1 MVNQHPCFGQI
12 KDSSAF
18 CDFSKP
24 YSASVEKTESD
35 EPKISI
41 LNFFLEWLT
50 PYTQADDGKGEEIE
64 KNAKEIDEDE
74 DIETDQVSNSDE
86 PQVTNNA
93 YENAPNNAQATTWVY
108 LNLELWLHQ
117 VLFLVQ
123 QLSAWS

>member
-1 MVNQHPCFGQI
+1 MVYTH
-12 KDSSAF
+12 
-18 CDFSKP
+18 
-24 YSASVEKTESD
+24 
-35 EPKISI
+35 
-41 LNFFLEWLT
+41 
-50 PYTQADDGKGEEIE
+50 TQADDGKGEEIE

-93 YENAPNNAQATTWVY
+93 NETAPNNAQTTTWVY